1 MLHIVNKSPFS
12 DIALE
17 SCIKTALKGDSIIL
31 IEDAVLG
38 VMAGGKAAS
47 LIQEAQKN
55 NTVYALEA
63 DLKARGV
70 DRQVA
75 GVKTV
80 DYAGFVELVEKERPM
95 SWL

>member
-1 MLHIVNKSPFS
+1 LLHIVNKSPFS

-17 SCIKTALKGDSIIL
+17 SCIRAAQKGDSILL

-38 VMAGGKAAS
+38 VMAGGKAEPI
-47 LIQEAQKN
+47 IQQAQKD
-55 NTVYALEA
+55 TPIYALEP

-70 DRQVA
+70 DRRVD
-75 GVKTV
+75 GVKAV
-80 DYAGFVELVEKERPM
+80 DYAGFVELVEKEMTM